1 MRCDSTIGAD
11 QENEA
16 EMPNQVTMEIQSWPI
31 DRLFVYARNPR
42 KNDAADSAF
51 WRDLEALFRALIN
64 PVRLVATVIDGR
76 WSRTADGPA
85 NQRERKRLRQ
95 LFDSLARRAGIA
107 AGTPNRENAL
117 EGWLNLL
124 RDESPYF
131 QPFHGSSS
139 DDGVERNYQGGW
151 IQDLASASAE
161 YCILCATSAFELHNA
176 AETDTPRGLRRD
188 RYPFLYLLHDHSHAK
203 ELLRAE
209 TRDWEARLPELAGGQ
224 KAEAEAAGPE
234 ANVVAEPER
243 KQGYRAEVRQWMAR
257 EEVKTVAAAAR
268 RLGICQ
274 STLKSIM
281 SARGKRRYSEETL
294 HRVLAIV
301 GVQRP

>member
-1 MRCDSTIGAD
+1 
-11 QENEA
+11 
-16 EMPNQVTMEIQSWPI
+16 MPNQVTMEIQSWPI
-31 DRLFVYARNPR
+31 DRLVVYARNPR

-139 DDGVERNYQGGW
+139 VDGVERNYQGGW

-161 YCILCATSAFELHNA
+161 YCIVCATSAFELHNA
-176 AETDTPRGLRRD
+176 AET
-188 RYPFLYLLHDHSHAK
+188 
-203 ELLRAE
+203 
-209 TRDWEARLPELAGGQ
+209 RDWEARPLEV
-224 KAEAEAAGPE
+224 AEVQAAGA
-234 ANVVAEPER
+234 ANADAKVVTEPGPKR
-243 KQGYRAEVRQWMAR
+243 GYRAEVRQWMAR
-257 EEVKTVAAAAR
+257 ENLRTVAEAAR
-268 RLGICQ
+268 RMGISE

-281 SARGKRRYSEETL
+281 SARGKRRYSQDTL
-294 HRVLAIV
+294 NRILGII
-301 GVQRP
+301 GVTHP